1 MKFKRYITMG
11 LVCALAGSLAACTP
25 ETPAPSTSSTSA
37 SSTINVI
44 TREQGSGT
52 RSAFIELT
60 GILEKDGDKKVDKTY
75 AEAAVQ
81 SSTDAVMTAVA
92 KDEASIGYISLGSLN
107 DTVKALKID
116 DVQATPEHIKDGSY
130 KLSRPFNVAYKK
142 DLNAT
147 AQDFLG
153 FIMSDDGQK
162 IVGDEGYISEKSTGA
177 YQATSTTGH
186 ITIAGSTSVTPLM
199 EKLVE
204 AYKQKN
210 PEVSIDIQSN
220 GSSAGMNAAMEG
232 SADLGMA
239 SRELKA
245 KEKDALACT
254 VIAKDGIAVIINKN
268 NPVESMTCAQLKDV
282 FMGKITT
289 YSDIAK

>member
-1 MKFKRYITMG
+1 MG
-11 LVCALAGSLAACTP
+11 LACALTGCLMACAP
-25 ETPAPSTSSTSA
+25 ETPAPSASTTSA
-37 SSTINVI
+37 SSSINVI

-60 GILEKDGDKKVDKTY
+60 GILEKEGDKKVDKTY

-116 DVQATPEHIKDGSY
+116 DVEATPDHIKDGSY

-142 DLNAT
+142 DLPAT
-147 AQDFLG
+147 AQDFLD
-153 FIMSDDGQK
+153 FIMSEDGQK
-162 IVGDEGYISEKSTGA
+162 IVDSQGYISEKPTGA
-177 YQATSTTGH
+177 YQAKGNTGH

-210 PEVSIDIQSN
+210 PEISIDIQSN

-254 VIAKDGIAVIINKN
+254 VIAKDGIAVIVNKN
-268 NPVESMTCAQLKDV
+268 NPIDSMTLAQLKDV
-282 FMGKITT
+282 FTGTITT
-289 YSDIAK
+289 YSDISK